1 MEPLVGMPS
10 VRWKF
15 HHRGTCYGIR
25 LLARTCHSW
34 REGLSSKDREDHDH
48 DEIQDRH
55 FRICDGV
62 VGA

>member
-1 MEPLVGMPS
+1 MV
-10 VRWKF
+10 F
-15 HHRGTCYGIR
+15 R

-48 DEIQDRH
+48 DEIKDRH